1 MALNPRDQGNSNCW
15 RNANDRLLDSVR
27 LVGDAI
33 SGVPA
38 PQQYHSQQQQSPPQ
52 QNHFANNNNNVSSNY
67 YAQQQQA
74 QQRQTAT
81 PQSYSHNILEQVAA
95 RPPSSPIVHNRLIIR
110 EDIPAP
116 PRPLPP
122 VEISPAPRPPPPP
135 EVDDEEE
142 TRAFWERY
150 PLPGASSQ
158 PILSAAHNLHQ
169 VKTLIKTTVIC
180 FKKILN

>member
-1 MALNPRDQGNSNCW
+1 MRVYHFLE
-15 RNANDRLLDSVR
+15 LFFYKKFVLFY
-27 LVGDAI
+27 I
-33 SGVPA
+33 IGVPQHYQQ
-38 PQQYHSQQQQSPPQ
+38 PQQQHHQQQQ
-52 QNHFANNNNNVSSNY
+52 NHYNMNNGVPNNY
-67 YAQQQQA
+67 YNQQQQ
-74 QQRQTAT
+74 QQQKSHT
-81 PQSYSHNILEQVAA
+81 PQPYSHNVLEQVSA
-95 RPPSSPIVHNRLIIR
+95 RAPSSPIVHNRLLIR

-116 PRPLPP
+116 SRPAPP

-169 VKTLIKTTVIC
+169 VS
-180 FKKILN
+180 KKGLRIRIIAIRARYFQLCQI